1 MKKIAVLPIALLVCG
16 VSLIPQL
23 ASAQISV
30 SRSVVEFPRSEK
42 VQDIEVFNAGD
53 HKVYLDMNAAEI
65 INPESEDAQRV
76 ELTDPRNAP
85 LLITPRQLM
94 VPAGERRRLR
104 IILREQAV
112 DKDRVFRL
120 SVKPYAGSV
129 SIDAEGGDKKAS
141 AIKVLVGY
149 DLLLLSRP
157 EKLDADVA
165 VERGDTS
172 IEFHNTGNTNVL
184 LRKIEQCNQQGLQC
198 VELQPN
204 RLYAGES
211 YTLELPL
218 KGDASKYPVTVWQA
232 VGLQNSKLVY

>member
-1 MKKIAVLPIALLVCG
+1 MKYAFVSIALVVCG
-16 VSLIPQL
+16 ISALPLV
-23 ASAQISV
+23 ATAQISV
-30 SRSVVEFPRSEK
+30 NRSVIEFSRTEK
-42 VQDIEVFNAGD
+42 VQDIEVFNGGD

-85 LLITPRQLM
+85 LLVTPRQLL

-104 IILREQAV
+104 IILRESAV

-120 SVKPYAGSV
+120 SVKPYSGAV
-129 SIDAEGGDKKAS
+129 SIDDESNDKKAS

-157 EKLDADVA
+157 EKLNTTLS
-165 VERGDTS
+165 VERDDTS
-172 IEFHNTGNTNVL
+172 IQFRNTGNTNVL
-184 LRKIEQCNQQGLQC
+184 LRKIEQCNQQGKQC

-204 RLYAGES
+204 RLYAGEFFR
-211 YTLELPL
+211 LELPL
-218 KGDASKYPVTVWQA
+218 KGDATQFPITVWKA
-232 VGLQNSKLVY
+232 VGLKNSKAVY